1 MSRSDKQ
8 PQMSILVI
16 DDDPEIRSSVGMFLQ
31 ARGYMVYEAADG
43 FVGVRVLRRE
53 AVPTWTQSC
62 GTAITRGHLLTGL
75 RGSPGSARGA
85 CCVVVRG
92 AAIRGSFARRVA
104 SGTVPI
110 TGTTTSVFELPGRL
124 PLEALHHYVFYGEFS
139 NFLFG
144 GNNQSHALRPVG
156 KSIS

>member
-1 MSRSDKQ
+1 MLRSDKQ

-124 PLEALHHYVFYGEFS
+124 PLEALHHDVF
-139 NFLFG
+139 NFE
-144 GNNQSHALRPVG
+144 
-156 KSIS
+156 